1 MKNVFLSLI
10 LSAAAMV
17 LPAVTPSLS
26 AQGASADK
34 KSQLPAQ
41 GKDWVGGPSADWC
54 IHYDAA
60 LAKAA
65 AEHKKVY
72 VLSTGS
78 DWCGWCIKLRNDVLT
93 TSQFRSFAKKNL
105 VLLYLDSPMK
115 KKLPAEQ
122 QKHNEQVRDMLK
134 FDGGVPSAKILDENG
149 QIIAER
155 SGYAKLKP
163 YMEFL
168 KQAVSAKK

>member
-1 MKNVFLSLI
+1 MLV
-10 LSAAAMV
+10 
-17 LPAVTPSLS
+17 
-26 AQGASADK
+26 
-34 KSQLPAQ
+34 
-41 GKDWVGGPSADWC
+41 SADWC

-122 QKHNEQVRDMLK
+122 QKHNEQVRDMLR
-134 FDGGVPSAKILDENG
+134 FGGGVPSAKILDENG